1 MRCGGLFET
10 AESNGALRCFFLF
23 SRCDIL
29 VVVTRW
35 RECWGDLFP
44 ASLDLLHHLRV
55 TYGAAFAEQ
64 MAGTVQTSPRVPV
77 WIPVAM
83 IGLKIGRGSRLP
95 SGNNPIEPPGKADFD
110 LTIRQ
115 GICKHSLGEVWTVE
129 VGRTIAPR
137 QEQKRPGEGSS
148 ANWPFLRKAP
158 CSSLYRP
165 VCGTY

>member
-35 RECWGDLFP
+35 RECWGDLLP

-64 MAGTVQTSPRVPV
+64 MAG
-77 WIPVAM
+77 A
-83 IGLKIGRGSRLP
+83 
-95 SGNNPIEPPGKADFD
+95 
-110 LTIRQ
+110 
-115 GICKHSLGEVWTVE
+115 VE

-137 QEQKRPGEGSS
+137 KEREFWISKGHSDERE
-148 ANWPFLRKAP
+148 
-158 CSSLYRP
+158 
-165 VCGTY
+165 